1 MRVPEGLPSDPAQ
14 PSDPAPHM
22 HRALL
27 PTASWK
33 DSVRIQMNR
42 GLRLCPEVLS
52 GFLVL
57 HGLMGKVSVPPA
69 PDPSGKQ
76 AEPVLQE
83 ALAWAG
89 VLLGEKSRSQTEG

>member
-1 MRVPEGLPSDPAQ
+1 
-14 PSDPAPHM
+14 
-22 HRALL
+22 
-27 PTASWK
+27 
-33 DSVRIQMNR
+33 
-42 GLRLCPEVLS
+42 
-52 GFLVL
+52 
-57 HGLMGKVSVPPA
+57 MGKVSVPPA